1 MNKSIKKMDILK
13 YSAFFLL
20 LVLSVTLFISSCLYY
35 VHISLSKFHFL
46 GSIVISGCLLYII
59 KKYLKISS
67 KTVLYSI
74 LVGLIV
80 IFTSVLLMTFI
91 YDRSSDGNTYHK
103 DAIGNFYLGW
113 NPVYEESHDFVE
125 KEFKNNSKKM
135 HDYDIWKDHYAKANW
150 ILEASVYK
158 LTDHIESGKAINVI
172 LMYILFAFVFVYF
185 YQKIGWKAILLSL
198 AVTFNPISCNQMF
211 TFYNDQLGAS
221 LFFLLVLILIKI
233 CDKKDKSTLVEKYGS
248 LFLVFPIITNI
259 KFNIMGYA
267 MVFTCAFMLLILF
280 YKYKEKKF
288 LPTFKK
294 LVIYYIVVFII
305 SFGIIGYPTYIKNY
319 IDHGNSFYPVYGE
332 DSEDI
337 ITAQQPKD
345 FLKKNT
351 MEKFFIA
358 TFAKTNNLQHEKEYE
373 LKIPFTVSKTELKES
388 MGVDT
393 RLSGYGVL
401 FSGLFCLSIIIL
413 IFYLIKTKNKEM
425 KVITILLLG
434 LTALIILII
443 SESWWARY
451 NPTTYLVLLSALY
464 ILLKEAKKEWIPIL
478 FTILVGINSG
488 IIFGGNLYY
497 NVQESIKIEKDLN
510 KLKGKDINIKF
521 NRLPVT
527 GIVYNLKDYDINYKF
542 KTPTNPKVTYY
553 KYLEYEVTNENK

>member
-1 MNKSIKKMDILK
+1 MKKPVKKLDVLK

-20 LVLSVTLFISSCLYY
+20 LVLSITLFISSVLYY
-35 VHISLSKFHFL
+35 AHISLTKFHFL
-46 GSIVISGCLLYII
+46 GSIIISVFLIYIFR
-59 KKYLKISS
+59 KKLKITE

-74 LVGLIV
+74 LVGLVV
-80 IFTSVLLMTFI
+80 IIISTLMMTFI

-103 DAIGNFYLGW
+103 DAVGNFYLGW
-113 NPVYEESHDFVE
+113 NPVYEESSDFVE
-125 KEFKNNSKKM
+125 KEFGNNAEKM

-150 ILEASVYK
+150 ILEANVYK
-158 LTDHIESGKAINVI
+158 LTDHIESGKAINLI
-172 LMYILFAFVFVYF
+172 LMYVLFVFVFVYF
-185 YQKIGWKAILLSL
+185 YQKVGWKAILLSL

-221 LFFLLVLILIKI
+221 LFFILII
-233 CDKKDKSTLVEKYGS
+233 ILISIVDKKDKSTLFEKYGS

-267 MVFTCAFMLLILF
+267 MVFACAFMLLLLF
-280 YKYKEKKF
+280 NSYKEGKF
-288 LPTFKK
+288 LSTFKK
-294 LVIYYIVVFII
+294 LFVYYLVIFII

-319 IDHGNSFYPVYGE
+319 IDHGNFFYPVYGE

-345 FLKKNT
+345 FIKKNT
-351 MEKFFIA
+351 IEKFFIA
-358 TFAKTNNLQHEKEYE
+358 TFSKTNNLQKEKGYE
-373 LKIPFTVSKTELKES
+373 LKIPFTVSKNELKES
-388 MGVDT
+388 MGIDT

-401 FSGLFCLSIIIL
+401 FSGLFCLSVIIL
-413 IFYLIKTKNKEM
+413 VSYLIKTKNKEM

-434 LTALIILII
+434 LTGFIILII

-451 NPTTYLVLLSALY
+451 NPTTYLVLLCALY
-464 ILLKEAKKEWIPIL
+464 ILLKESKKEYIPIL
-478 FTILVGINSG
+478 FTILIGINSG
-488 IIFGGNLYY
+488 IIFSGNLYY
-497 NVQESIKIEKDLN
+497 NITQSIQIEKDLN
-510 KLKGKDINIKF
+510 SLREKEINIKF

-527 GIVYNLKDYDINYKF
+527 GIVYNLQDYDIDYKF

-553 KYLEYEVTNENK
+553 KYLEYEVNDENK